1 MPRFISVAAKR
12 GSLGNPLL
20 PDAPG
25 SSRPILRQEVK
36 ESVTTADRLLLGARR
51 SIARRTGAARGAA
64 MAATSDMVI

>member
-25 SSRPILRQEVK
+25 SSSPILPQEVK
-36 ESVTTADRLLLGARR
+36 ESVTTAH
-51 SIARRTGAARGAA
+51 
-64 MAATSDMVI
+64 